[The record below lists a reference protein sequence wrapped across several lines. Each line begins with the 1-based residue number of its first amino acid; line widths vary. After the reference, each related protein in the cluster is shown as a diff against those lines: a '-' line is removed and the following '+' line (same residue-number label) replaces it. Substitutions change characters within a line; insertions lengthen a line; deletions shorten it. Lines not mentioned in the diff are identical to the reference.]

1 MYIYIFII
9 QKITDISMLF
19 TNWPIHFIIF
29 NNTIIFIITNINIS
43 IFSLTNTI
51 IIIIIINIIP
61 LRYYYY
67 QNQYLFLHY
76 NFFMKNLN
84 ILKIFHSKITEK
96 IAFRK
101 PMFQSRITIFSTT
114 IRTPIRIVVI
124 KTYWRLWQHEHR
136 IYIHIWQE
144 VPIGN

>member
-1 MYIYIFII
+1 MSESHPPRRKLYNLYHIICIFIYLLFKKLLI
-9 QKITDISMLF
+9 LAWFSPIDLF
-19 TNWPIHFIIF
+19 T
-29 NNTIIFIITNINIS
+29 
-43 IFSLTNTI
+43 
-51 IIIIIINIIP
+51 